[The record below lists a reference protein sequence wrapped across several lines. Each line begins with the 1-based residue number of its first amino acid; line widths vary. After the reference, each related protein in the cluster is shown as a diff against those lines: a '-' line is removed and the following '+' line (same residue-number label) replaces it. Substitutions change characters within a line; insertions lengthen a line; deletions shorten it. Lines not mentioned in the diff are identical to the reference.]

1 MVYKK
6 LAQRIVR
13 NRAFEFAI
21 IAVIIVNSA
30 FIGVET
36 YGYNAIIATLQKV
49 ILGVFTIEIL
59 LRYIA
64 ADGVKAFFSNGW
76 NIFDLTLVLIGY
88 IPESIFSGSSWVL
101 AIRVVRVFR
110 VLRLLRTLKEV
121 KLIITAL
128 TKSISSLFYNAVFF
142 FIFLYLF
149 AIIGVA
155 LFKLPARDTLTPQ
168 QQGVLAQLEVG
179 TPEEYTS
186 RPDPFGDLSEALF
199 TLFRELTGD
208 DWAAL
213 RYNQVTASE
222 HGIISASPTVISAY
236 HIVWFVLSACLLLN
250 LVVGAIVNNYQLA
263 MDGTETKKDQA

>member
-1 MVYKK
+1 MNR
-6 LAQRIVR
+6 LTARRIVKH
-13 NRAFEFAI
+13 RAFELAI
-21 IAVIIVNSA
+21 IAVIIINAV
-30 FIGVET
+30 FIGVES
-36 YGYNAIIATLQKV
+36 YGYDAIINTLQTV
-49 ILGVFTIEIL
+49 ILGIFTAEIL

-64 ADGVKAFFSNGW
+64 SDGVKAFFSNGW
-76 NIFDLTLVLIGY
+76 NIFDLTLVVIGY

-155 LFKLPARDTLTPQ
+155 LFRLPERCTLTPQ
-168 QQGVLAQLEVG
+168 QQEVLAQLEVE
-179 TPEEYTS
+179 TPQVYTA
-186 RPDPFGDLSEALF
+186 RPDPFGNLGEALF

-213 RYNQVTASE
+213 RYNQITASE
-222 HGIISASPTVISAY
+222 HGLISASPTVITAY

-250 LVVGAIVNNYQLA
+250 LVVGAIVNNYQIS
-263 MDGTETKKDQA
+263 MDETEAKKDKA